1 MAARGYLSVVRRST
15 PEIFSVDSYSGT
27 LSLECAGPSW
37 RDFLSPAINPP
48 PPSVIWDE
56 PAKWGFTEGFG
67 ADARA
72 SIVKLREMCLSP
84 ARY

>member
-37 RDFLSPAINPP
+37 RDFLSPGINPP
-48 PPSVIWDE
+48 PP
-56 PAKWGFTEGFG
+56 F
-67 ADARA
+67 
-72 SIVKLREMCLSP
+72 
-84 ARY
+84 RYLG